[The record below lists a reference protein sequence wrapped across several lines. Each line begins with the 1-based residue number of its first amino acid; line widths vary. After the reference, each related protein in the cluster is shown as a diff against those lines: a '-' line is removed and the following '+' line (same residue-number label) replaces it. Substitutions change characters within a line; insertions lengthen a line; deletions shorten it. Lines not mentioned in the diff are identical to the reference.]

1 MFVRCANISMNLNQ
15 IHFGSPALND
25 IVPDSMQTMA
35 VDCVGYGCVPAV
47 VYLAMADLLLRH
59 LIDPTLQPVA
69 VADVGAGVAL
79 PEELVVVVVAVAVA
93 VVVDAE
99 FACIDID
106 SIVMAAVVD
115 VLCAHFVDAAAD
127 VGADVAYCFLM
138 FDMMH
143 QCYKHLLAV
152 VRRDYYC

>member
-35 VDCVGYGCVPAV
+35 VDCVGYGCVPAA

-69 VADVGAGVAL
+69 VVDVGAGVAL
-79 PEELVVVVVAVAVA
+79 PEELVVVVVAV
-93 VVVDAE
+93 VVDVE

-115 VLCAHFVDAAAD
+115 VLYAHFVDAAAAD